1 MVKHFFPFRFRI
13 ICDTKEVF
21 IVFAKGLVATPL
33 ERIFTRKMAIYNPDS
48 HKILHIT
55 STILL

>member
-33 ERIFTRKMAIYNPDS
+33 ERIFTRKMAIYNPD
-48 HKILHIT
+48 
-55 STILL
+55 

>member
-21 IVFAKGLVATPL
+21 IVFAKGRCNSFGAYLYEKNGYL
-33 ERIFTRKMAIYNPDS
+33 
-48 HKILHIT
+48 
-55 STILL
+55 

>member
-21 IVFAKGLVATPL
+21 IFAKGLVATPL
-33 ERIFTRKMAIYNPDS
+33 ERIFTRKMAIYNPD
-48 HKILHIT
+48 
-55 STILL
+55 

>member
-33 ERIFTRKMAIYNPDS
+33 EAYLYEKNGY
-48 HKILHIT
+48 L
-55 STILL
+55 